1 MTEEDRLA
9 IERQEE
15 AEYLATLSNFHW
27 FVYPFFK
34 TIEVACDKVF
44 GCKSR
49 LKQENEKRRQEHEKI
64 MAEKYK
70 ARENAKKD

>member
-1 MTEEDRLA
+1 MYADKPDVEEEKELTPEELLI
-9 IERQEE
+9 IERNEE
-15 AEYLATLSNFHW
+15 TEYLATLSNFHW

-49 LKQENEKRRQEHEKI
+49 AQKENEKRW
-64 MAEKYK
+64 A
-70 ARENAKKD
+70 